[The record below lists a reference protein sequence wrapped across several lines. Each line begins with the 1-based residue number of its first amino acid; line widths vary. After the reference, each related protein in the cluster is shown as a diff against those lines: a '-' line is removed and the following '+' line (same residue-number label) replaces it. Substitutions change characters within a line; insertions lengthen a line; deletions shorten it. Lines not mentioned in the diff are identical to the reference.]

1 MSATGAYSYC
11 IKIGFAGSWGL
22 GAAGQGVMEGRV
34 FGLCMCV
41 YGCV

>member
-22 GAAGQGVMEGRV
+22 GVRGW
-34 FGLCMCV
+34 GLLAK
-41 YGCV
+41 G